1 MTGPR
6 GTLNQKEVTIMAEIK
21 SISAIQEKWGRV
33 TPQRTE
39 DYTLGIKSPKRD
51 WAKAAGDAKESHK
64 AAMVA
69 AATNDSY
76 AKGVAKAG
84 TAKWQAKAT
93 QKGPSRFAE
102 GVVVGAGDYGAAFAP
117 YADVI
122 KATTL
127 TPRFPKGDIR
137 NLDRVKTISQALRKK
152 KMG

>member
-1 MTGPR
+1 M
-6 GTLNQKEVTIMAEIK
+6 VMAEIK
-21 SISAIQEKWGRV
+21 SIQAIQEKWGRV

-39 DYTLGIKSPKRD
+39 DYSLGIKNPKRD

-64 AAMVA
+64 AAMVT
-69 AATNDSY
+69 AATTDSY

-84 TAKWQAKAT
+84 TAKWQEKAI
-93 QKGPSRFAE
+93 QKGPGRFAE
-102 GVVVGAGDYGAAFAP
+102 GVVVGAGDYGTGFAP

-127 TPRFPKGDIR
+127 TPRYPRGDIR

-152 KMG
+152 KTG

>member
-1 MTGPR
+1 
-6 GTLNQKEVTIMAEIK
+6 MAEIK
-21 SISAIQEKWGRV
+21 SIGAIQEKWGRV
-33 TPQRTE
+33 TPQRSE
-39 DYTLGIKSPKRD
+39 DYTLGIKNPKRD
-51 WAKAAGDAKESHK
+51 WAGAAAGAKESHK

-84 TAKWQAKAT
+84 TAKWQDKAIK
-93 QKGPSRFAE
+93 KGPSRFSE
-102 GVVVGAGDYGAAFAP
+102 GVIIAAPDYGAGFQP

-127 TPRFPKGDIR
+127 TPRFPRGDIR
-137 NLDRVKTISQALRKK
+137 NLDRVKVISQALRKK

>member
-1 MTGPR
+1 
-6 GTLNQKEVTIMAEIK
+6 MAEIK
-21 SISAIQEKWGRV
+21 SIAAIQEKWGRV

-64 AAMVA
+64 AAMVEA
-69 AATNDSY
+69 ASKDAY

-93 QKGPSRFAE
+93 LKGPSRFAE
-102 GVVVGAGDYGAAFAP
+102 GVTVGAPDYGAGFAP

-122 KATTL
+122 KATTVP
-127 TPRFPKGDIR
+127 PRFPRGDLR
-137 NLDRVKTISQALRKK
+137 NLERVKVISQALRKK
-152 KMG
+152 KTG

>member
-1 MTGPR
+1 
-6 GTLNQKEVTIMAEIK
+6 MAEIK
-21 SISAIQEKWGRV
+21 SIAAIQEKWGRV
-33 TPQRTE
+33 TPQRSE
-39 DYTLGIKSPKRD
+39 DYALGIKNPKRD

-64 AAMVA
+64 AAMTA

-84 TAKWQAKAT
+84 TAKWQDRAT
-93 QKGPSRFAE
+93 RKGPGRFAE
-102 GVVVGAGDYGAAFAP
+102 GVVVGAADYGAGFAP
-117 YADVI
+117 YAETI

-127 TPRFPKGDIR
+127 TPRFPRGDIR